1 MSECSYPFKR
11 IVFGDSWHILCNEV
25 IVTVHSSDKQEFTT
39 ERKTV
44 SFSIPTENTSLM
56 GEEFKKD

>member
-11 IVFGDSWHILCNEV
+11 IAFGDSWHILCNEV
-25 IVTVHSSDKQEFTT
+25 IVTVHSSDKQE
-39 ERKTV
+39 RKTV

-56 GEEFKKD
+56 GEEFKMD